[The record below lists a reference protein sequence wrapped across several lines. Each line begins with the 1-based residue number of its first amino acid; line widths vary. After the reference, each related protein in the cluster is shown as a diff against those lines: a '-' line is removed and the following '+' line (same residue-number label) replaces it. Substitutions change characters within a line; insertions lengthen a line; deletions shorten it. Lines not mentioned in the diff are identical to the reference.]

1 MQIILLLF
9 VVLVG
14 ITFTVA
20 FGEVFV
26 PDSEF
31 AGYFDSNGI
40 YTVVGVVKN
49 TENYP
54 IESHLS
60 LTIIDDGNIISVDQD
75 LPSVASNK
83 DIPFKI
89 RIPQVT
95 DQNVILEKP
104 AITFRQSI
112 APPPSDVSVMYDETL
127 VRHDDGHLTGR
138 ITNNGNHTEY
148 DVKVYAAIHGKNNKF
163 MDTGINV
170 EKIGKIEPGQIIEF
184 SIYPDPS
191 VASDVNYYSC
201 FNIGDETIIP
211 LYALRNGE
219 RFNFRY
225 DSTAAFTVVGF
236 DKTGTKL
243 SISGINSFK
252 IPTYV
257 NFEFPKTSDAEKF
270 DVLVDGKP
278 ILFIQSMDEDGNWHV
293 AFDIGSTTQN
303 SILISGFKNPNEKT
317 ESTESYAASTYLYI
331 IPIMVAIGIGAY
343 LYKRRN

>member
-1 MQIILLLF
+1 MALSSNMRCNMQVTLLF

-95 DQNVILEKP
+95 HENVILEKP
-104 AITFRQSI
+104 VITFRQSI
-112 APPPSDVSVMYDETL
+112 ALPPSDVYVMYDETL

-138 ITNNGNHTEY
+138 ITNN
-148 DVKVYAAIHGKNNKF
+148 
-163 MDTGINV
+163 
-170 EKIGKIEPGQIIEF
+170 
-184 SIYPDPS
+184 
-191 VASDVNYYSC
+191 
-201 FNIGDETIIP
+201 
-211 LYALRNGE
+211 
-219 RFNFRY
+219 
-225 DSTAAFTVVGF
+225 
-236 DKTGTKL
+236 
-243 SISGINSFK
+243 
-252 IPTYV
+252 
-257 NFEFPKTSDAEKF
+257 
-270 DVLVDGKP
+270 
-278 ILFIQSMDEDGNWHV
+278 
-293 AFDIGSTTQN
+293 
-303 SILISGFKNPNEKT
+303 
-317 ESTESYAASTYLYI
+317 
-331 IPIMVAIGIGAY
+331 
-343 LYKRRN
+343 